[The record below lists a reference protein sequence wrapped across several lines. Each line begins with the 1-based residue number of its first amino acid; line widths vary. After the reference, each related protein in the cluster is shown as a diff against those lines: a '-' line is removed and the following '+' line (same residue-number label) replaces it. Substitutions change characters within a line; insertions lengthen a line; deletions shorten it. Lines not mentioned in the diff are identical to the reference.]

1 MLFRSPKQ
9 SEPRYQLA
17 ARQTL
22 DGDYDDALENFM
34 TLLQQDRNYRDGAA
48 QRGLLA
54 VFALLHEDDERIA
67 RYRRQMFALLH

>member
-1 MLFRSPKQ
+1 M
-9 SEPRYQLA
+9 
-17 ARQTL
+17 
-22 DGDYDDALENFM
+22 AL
-34 TLLQQDRNYRDGAA
+34 LKQDRNYGDGAA